1 VRAIEIPLAL
11 GGRSGSDD
19 PDSAL
24 LWFRVDDD
32 HDPAID
38 RTDRDEAVL
47 VFRMRS
53 IEDLEIVDAGFEEP
67 SGFCEG
73 QAVLSPV
80 AAILRRIPLEL
91 HGPTISQ

>member
-1 VRAIEIPLAL
+1 VRAIKIPLAL

-38 RTDRDEAVL
+38 RTNRDEAVL
-47 VFRMRS
+47 GLRMRG

-67 SGFCEG
+67 PGVCEG
-73 QAVLSPV
+73 QAVLAPV
-80 AAILRRIPLEL
+80 AAILRRIPLEP
-91 HGPTISQ
+91 HDPSISQ